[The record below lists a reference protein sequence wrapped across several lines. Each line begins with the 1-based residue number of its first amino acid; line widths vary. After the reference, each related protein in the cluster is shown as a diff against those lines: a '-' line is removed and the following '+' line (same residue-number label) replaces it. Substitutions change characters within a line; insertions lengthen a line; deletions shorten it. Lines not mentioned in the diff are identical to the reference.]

1 MLRLLSFPVLWLWPS
16 LALAAESGSLL
27 ASSLKMLAALGVVLG
42 LVLLLYA
49 ASRKGFGFLP
59 AAKGGAIKI
68 IEMRHLAPRKAIC
81 LVEIRGREFLLGVGS
96 ERVELLTPLGP
107 KERQHSFEENLRT
120 EIESGQ

>member
-1 MLRLLSFPVLWLWPS
+1 MTRLFFAALWLWPS
-16 LALAAESGSLL
+16 LALAADSGSLL

-68 IEMRHLAPRKAIC
+68 VEMRHLAPRKAVC
-81 LVEIRGREFLLGVGS
+81 LVEVRGREFLLGVGND
-96 ERVELLTPLGP
+96 RVELLTPLDRREG
-107 KERQHSFEENLRT
+107 QASFEEKLCT
-120 EIESGQ
+120 EIESGR

>member
-1 MLRLLSFPVLWLWPS
+1 MTRLFFLTLWLCPS

-27 ASSLKMLAALGVVLG
+27 TSSLKMLAALGVVLG

-68 IEMRHLAPRKAIC
+68 VEMRHLAPRKAIC
-81 LVEIRGREFLLGVGS
+81 LVEVRGREFLLSVGTD
-96 ERVELLTPLGP
+96 RVELLTPLGP
-107 KERQHSFEENLRT
+107 KERHSAFEDNLRN

>member
-1 MLRLLSFPVLWLWPS
+1 MTRLFFAALWLWPS
-16 LALAAESGSLL
+16 LALAADSGSLL

-68 IEMRHLAPRKAIC
+68 VEMRHLAPRKAVC
-81 LVEIRGREFLLGVGS
+81 LVEVRGREFLLGVGND
-96 ERVELLTPLGP
+96 RVELLTPLDRREG
-107 KERQHSFEENLRT
+107 QASFEENLRT
-120 EIESGQ
+120 EIESGR

>member
-1 MLRLLSFPVLWLWPS
+1 MRPLLFLALWLWPS

-27 ASSLKMLAALGVVLG
+27 TSSLKMLAALGVVLG

-68 IEMRHLAPRKAIC
+68 VEMRHLAPRKAVC
-81 LVEIRGREFLLGVGS
+81 LVEVRGREFLLGVGND
-96 ERVELLTPLGP
+96 RVELLTSLGP
-107 KERQHSFEENLRT
+107 KERQNSFEENLRT

>member
-1 MLRLLSFPVLWLWPS
+1 MTRLFFAALWLWPS
-16 LALAAESGSLL
+16 LALAADSGSLL

-68 IEMRHLAPRKAIC
+68 VEMRHLAPRKAVC
-81 LVEIRGREFLLGVGS
+81 LVEVRGREFLLGVGND
-96 ERVELLTPLGP
+96 RVELLTPLDRREG
-107 KERQHSFEENLRT
+107 QASFEENLRT

>member
-1 MLRLLSFPVLWLWPS
+1 MKRLFVAALCLWPS
-16 LALAAESGSLL
+16 LALAADSGSLL

-68 IEMRHLAPRKAIC
+68 VEMRHLAPRKAVC
-81 LVEIRGREFLLGVGS
+81 LVEVRGREFLLSVGND
-96 ERVELLTPLGP
+96 RVELLTSLGP
-107 KERQHSFEENLRT
+107 KEAQKSFEENLRT